1 MIRECRLHFANDPKK
16 LEQIDE
22 FAQTYNPSEAIK
34 WYTKDS
40 FLFQIVN
47 KVIRTQSSEIIGR
60 YRLYIKD
67 LEESLDLF
75 FAKQT
80 FDHWSSSST
89 LCGPKLLRVYR
100 GQIISPA
107 DVKQLQLLSGQRIIM
122 SQYTSTTKNI
132 NVAEAFAGTGSND
145 PHKESVIYEMDMS
158 VIYESYTEKPDPTV
172 YYYDISYLS
181 QMEYEEEVL
190 LRVGT
195 VFQLVRIEKS
205 TDGSWHVILR
215 LEKVDDYRSAITV
228 HRTPDEVV
236 DCFFRKASQWR
247 NINLENMRLSTDM
260 IIRMSV
266 FIRLGHLVRHHPRE
280 QLQYYQSAL
289 AIIPSCELAL
299 REVGYWAIRMRCIS
313 SVNDWTSVPVN
324 IYRQTVFHVKASLR
338 NQLNRE
344 LAGIEEARGAFR
356 SAARYCHQILK
367 HSNNCLEKQMMS
379 REIERLNKKVD
390 DLQPVLP
397 PGQIAYW
404 YLYVTVLTADE
415 RSMVDHCC
423 KLFHQHIDK
432 RNLSKYFDFAAILPN
447 IDWNEYPELIN
458 DDGIEHIDSSSREFP
473 IFHVFIR
480 TVTDRQLEFDLDRNT
495 TLRQLKEL
503 IRSSFDLPYPAKY
516 DFRLIYLGRSLTD
529 EDNSLYHYNVYDQC
543 VMYVVHGPHIQD
555 ESMNRLERELYEH
568 TGLNSSNMDRI
579 LAVARIQSEKHGAEV
594 QKVYNM
600 FTNLCMNEIKTSE
613 SFNHAFTEFFR
624 ERLGSNQYNED
635 EDADPYDLVNMSHSA
650 AMEYIE
656 NSGPNIS
663 ARELLN
669 AFGGFAPRS
678 NMEWNSDDQQHRQTD
693 HDSHMDLLKQQIG
706 ESLSVSNCQPS

>member
-1 MIRECRLHFANDPKK
+1 MLSTNPSVNIINYELEDISDDENLPIPQLSPINNNILQQVSDELLPFEPTLTSQTKLPQVNLHSRRSN
-16 LEQIDE
+16 E
-22 FAQTYNPSEAIK
+22 AQTRR
-34 WYTKDS
+34 
-40 FLFQIVN
+40 N
-47 KVIRTQSSEIIGR
+47 KQRNIHRRLYR
-60 YRLYIKD
+60 YRNYNI
-67 LEESLDLF
+67 
-75 FAKQT
+75 
-80 FDHWSSSST
+80 FDRWSSSST
-89 LCGPKLLRVYR
+89 LCDNKLLRVYR
-100 GQIISPA
+100 GQMLFPA
-107 DVKQLQLLSGQRIIM
+107 DVKQLQLLSGQRIII
-122 SQYTSTTKNI
+122 SQYTSTTKDI
-132 NVAEAFAGTGSND
+132 NVAEAFAGVGSND

-158 VIYESYTEKPDPTV
+158 VIYESYTDKPDPTV
-172 YYYDISYLS
+172 YYYDISCLS
-181 QMEYEEEVL
+181 QMEDEEEVL

-404 YLYVTVLTADE
+404 Y
-415 RSMVDHCC
+415 
-423 KLFHQHIDK
+423 F
-432 RNLSKYFDFAAILPN
+432 
-447 IDWNEYPELIN
+447 
-458 DDGIEHIDSSSREFP
+458 
-473 IFHVFIR
+473 
-480 TVTDRQLEFDLDRNT
+480 
-495 TLRQLKEL
+495 
-503 IRSSFDLPYPAKY
+503 
-516 DFRLIYLGRSLTD
+516 
-529 EDNSLYHYNVYDQC
+529 
-543 VMYVVHGPHIQD
+543 
-555 ESMNRLERELYEH
+555 
-568 TGLNSSNMDRI
+568 NMDRI

-613 SFNHAFTEFFR
+613 SFNYAFTEFFR

>member
-34 WYTKDS
+34 WYTKAS

-89 LCGPKLLRVYR
+89 LCDPKLLRVYR

-145 PHKESVIYEMDMS
+145 PNKESVIYEMDMS

-172 YYYDISYLS
+172 YYYDISDLS

-195 VFQLVRIEKS
+195 VFQLVSIEKS

-404 YLYVTVLTADE
+404 YL
-415 RSMVDHCC
+415 
-423 KLFHQHIDK
+423 
-432 RNLSKYFDFAAILPN
+432 
-447 IDWNEYPELIN
+447 
-458 DDGIEHIDSSSREFP
+458 
-473 IFHVFIR
+473 

-503 IRSSFDLPYPAKY
+503 IRSSFDLPYPA
-516 DFRLIYLGRSLTD
+516 
-529 EDNSLYHYNVYDQC
+529 N
-543 VMYVVHGPHIQD
+543 
-555 ESMNRLERELYEH
+555 
-568 TGLNSSNMDRI
+568 NMDRI